1 MAKALICDRCGKS
14 YIPTFKRHP
23 LSVISSPSCSEERHL
38 DLCLDCEHKLFE
50 FIFEHKNNQES

>member
-23 LSVISSPSCSEERHL
+23 LTVISSPSCSEERYL
-38 DLCLDCEHKLFE
+38 DLCLDCEHELFKFLFE
-50 FIFEHKNNQES
+50 KEKENG